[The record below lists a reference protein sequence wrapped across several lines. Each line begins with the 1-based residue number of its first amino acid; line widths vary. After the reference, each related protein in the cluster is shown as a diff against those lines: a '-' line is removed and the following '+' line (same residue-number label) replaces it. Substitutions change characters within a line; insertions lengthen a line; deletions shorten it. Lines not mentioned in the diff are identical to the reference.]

1 MVVACV
7 WLGVAS
13 KKSYSPFII
22 SRAFLGVFEAP
33 IESIVPS
40 TVTDIFFLHD
50 RGEKISIYGLSV
62 LGGNELGP
70 TFSAFIV

>member
-1 MVVACV
+1 MA
-7 WLGVAS
+7 G
-13 KKSYSPFII
+13 
-22 SRAFLGVFEAP
+22 P

-62 LGGNELGP
+62 LGGNEIGP
-70 TFSAFIV
+70 LLSAYIIQGIGMSW